1 MTYITPLPVSP
12 AAAKAA
18 ARQRRPW
25 AGILLSIVFV
35 GCCLLL
41 AGCDQPVN
49 AEKPIIRSIKWT
61 KLALPLTE
69 ERRLISGVVKP
80 MQFSRL
86 SFETGGR
93 IRKIRVKVGDSV
105 KAGDVLAELD
115 VRPLNLA
122 RQQAESRLSAARA
135 RLAEHRGE
143 LQRHRKLFRDGWVAK
158 AKLDRVKAAF
168 DSAASTVVAAQA
180 ELDLRIRD
188 VRLAVMRAPFSGVIA
203 KKFVQAFQEVAA
215 GDPVVQLDGSDGF
228 KVAIQVPASLIVTI
242 KRSQAVSVR
251 FPTIPDLELK
261 GVVLEIGSQADAGN
275 TFPVTVALV
284 DTDSA
289 LRAGMSA
296 EAALLYR
303 PKSVGHDFVVPPA
316 AILAGAADEY
326 FLFRFDVD
334 TSTLQKVAVRLE
346 TLRENEFGVDGDI
359 KEGDIIATAGVEFL
373 SDGLEVRLMK
383 RP

>member
-35 GCCLLL
+35 GCYLLL
-41 AGCDQPVN
+41 AGCDQPVK
-49 AEKPIIRSIKWT
+49 ADKPIIRSIKWT

-69 ERRLISGVVKP
+69 ERRLISGAVKP

-93 IRKIRVKVGDSV
+93 IRKIRVKVGDTV

-122 RQQAESRLSAARA
+122 RQQAESQLSAARA
-135 RLAEHRGE
+135 RLVEHRGE

-158 AKLDRVKAAF
+158 AKLDRVKAGY

-180 ELDLRIRD
+180 EVDLRTRD

-203 KKFVQAFQEVAA
+203 KKFVQSFQEVAA

-228 KVAIQVPASLIVTI
+228 KVAIQVPATLIATI
-242 KRSQAVSVR
+242 KRSQAVAVR

-284 DTDSA
+284 DTDPA
-289 LRAGMSA
+289 LRAGMAA

-303 PKSVGHDFVVPPA
+303 PKSVGRDFVVPPA
-316 AILAGAADEY
+316 AILAGATDEY